1 MKIEIEL
8 TEVEVKALSFV
19 MRDPQEWAENAIRER
34 ARIAIDEIV
43 TLETMRMLSDPNIV
57 DIPADKEIIILNYE
71 G

>member
-19 MRDPQEWAENAIRER
+19 MSDPQEWTENAIRER
-34 ARIAIDEIV
+34 ARLAADEII
-43 TLETMRMLSDPNIV
+43 TAETIRMINDPNV
-57 DIPADKEIIILNYE
+57 MEIPADKDTIILNYE

>member
-1 MKIEIEL
+1 MKIEIKL

-19 MRDPQEWAENAIRER
+19 MSDPQEWAENAIRER

-57 DIPADKEIIILNYE
+57 DIPADKETIILNYE